1 MINLEIKRKNRNEI
15 SQPGSVILKTCN
27 RSEIYSGSGEIPEKV
42 IRHLFRITTGLESS
56 LIGENAIQGQ
66 VKDAYLEA
74 AKTCLSSSIHKLFQR
89 ALYVG
94 KKVRTKTGINKGAV
108 SHSQAAVDLLL
119 NLNLNLNNSN
129 ITLIGAHNMNEK
141 ILYHLVRKGAKTLFL
156 GNRTYNKASV
166 LAQKYNSKA
175 FYLKDLKNILK
186 KTDILITATSAPH
199 TIININNFPVERK
212 MTIVDLAVPGDVG
225 EEVRELKRVKYF
237 NNEGVENTVNQNL
250 SLRVKEINLAS
261 EIVEEEVKDFIN
273 KLKNDKERSV

>member
-27 RSEIYSGSGEIPEKV
+27 RSEIYSGSGDIPENV

-66 VKDAYLEA
+66 VKDAYLRA
-74 AKTCLSSSIHKLFQR
+74 SNTQLSSSIHKLFQR

-94 KKVRTKTGINKGAV
+94 KKVRTETGINKGAV

-119 NLNLNLNNSN
+119 NLKLNLNNSN

-156 GNRTYNKASV
+156 GNRTYNKART
-166 LAQKYNSKA
+166 LAERYTSKA
-175 FYLKDLKNILK
+175 FYLKDLNNILK

-199 TIININNFPVERK
+199 TIINLNNFPDEK
-212 MTIVDLAVPGDVG
+212 EMTIVDLAVPEDVDKK
-225 EEVRELKRVKYF
+225 VRELKSVKYF
-237 NNEGVENTVNQNL
+237 NNVGVEKTVNQNL
-250 SLRVKEINLAS
+250 NLREKEINLAS

-273 KLKNDKERSV
+273 KLKNDKERSL